1 MTNACVIQATSGL
14 ANKTITSDLLFTS
27 YYRNHLE
34 SMLQTTTVAK
44 MTTTAKNHCLQHIHT
59 NPKPNVKLQS
69 HTNQK
74 PTLHLNTAHSRPN
87 RSLHTQIH
95 IYNTAC

>member
-14 ANKTITSDLLFTS
+14 ANKTITSDLLLAS

-44 MTTTAKNHCLQHIHT
+44 MMMNATTHCLQHIHT
-59 NPKPNVKLQS
+59 NPKPNVNLHS

-74 PTLHLNTAHSRPN
+74 PTLHLSTAHS
-87 RSLHTQIH
+87 
-95 IYNTAC
+95 